1 MFQANVLN
9 IMIAGPSDVLP
20 EVECVKSAI
29 YEWNELNAPTY
40 NMVLRPIHWKSS
52 SFPSMSSGDGQ
63 AAINKQLVET
73 SDVLICLFG
82 QRLGSPT
89 PRSKSGTVEEIELHR
104 KSGKEVMVFFK
115 ETIDSNCDQ
124 KQLVNLLEFK
134 SYLEKK
140 GLLGSYKNID
150 CLKEEIRHKLALFIN
165 RFVGTLL
172 ISPSQQ
178 ENVSEKILGTKLKTE
193 THNEQKYLKQG
204 ETTSLFSEPEEEILR
219 LWCAS
224 NRNFYN
230 KINFEGGGCI
240 YLLGGHQYEVTSGR
254 DIARWSKFIK
264 TLLEQGLIEYTG
276 QYTSQREPLYQLT
289 SKAYEMFS

>member
-9 IMIAGPSDVLP
+9 IMIAGPSDVFP

-29 YEWNELNAPTY
+29 YEWNEVNAPTY
-40 NMVLRPIHWKSS
+40 NMVLRPIHWSSS

-104 KSGKEVMVFFK
+104 TSGKEVMVFFK

-124 KQLVNLLEFK
+124 EQLVNLLEFK

-140 GLLGSYKNID
+140 GLLGAYKDGNH
-150 CLKEEIRHKLALFIN
+150 LKGEVSRKLTLFIN
-165 RFVGTLL
+165 SIVKSLL
-172 ISPSQQ
+172 ALPPVQNPTKQ
-178 ENVSEKILGTKLKTE
+178 EGPTAT
-193 THNEQKYLKQG
+193 
-204 ETTSLFSEPEEEILR
+204 FSEEEIERLR

-224 NRNFYN
+224 DSNFYN

-240 YLLGGHQYEVTSGR
+240 YLLGGHQYEVSSGR

-264 TLLEQGLIEYTG
+264 TLLGQELIEQTG

-289 SKAYEMFS
+289 SKAYKMFS